1 MAKKNKLKLISV
13 KSFVTIVL
21 TGLFVYLSVKDKIT
35 GDQFLIIFSTIITFY
50 FGTQAERKKEGK

>member
-1 MAKKNKLKLISV
+1 MAKKKKLKLISV